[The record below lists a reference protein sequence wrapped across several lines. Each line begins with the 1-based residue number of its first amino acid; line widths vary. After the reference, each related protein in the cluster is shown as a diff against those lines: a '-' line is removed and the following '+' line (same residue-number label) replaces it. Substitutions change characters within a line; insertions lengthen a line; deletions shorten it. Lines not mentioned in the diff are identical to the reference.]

1 MRLKPLPVLTINPR
15 VLGLIV
21 ALTTISQ
28 TSVFAQIVPDTT
40 LGVENSVVTS
50 REGTDAI
57 AGGATRGNNL
67 FHSFEKFSIPTGSTA
82 FFNNAVNI
90 ENIIT
95 RVTGTSVSQIDGLI
109 RANGTA
115 NLFLL
120 NPNGIILSPNATLNI
135 GGSFIATTAN
145 SIKFADG
152 SEFSANSSALKP
164 LLTIS
169 VPLGLQ
175 LGTQQSRIIN
185 NAATLRVNPGKN
197 ITLLGGSV
205 SNTGQL
211 FAPGG
216 TVTLAAFAD
225 GGTANLRTS
234 GGVESFQRQP
244 ANLNSNQS
252 PLGTV
257 SVAGT
262 IDAANPLPGQT
273 GGTVQIFGDQVGI
286 LDNAV
291 VNVSGDGG
299 GGKVLIGGDYHRRGS
314 MSNAIAT
321 YVSPQATILADALTT
336 GNGGQIIV
344 WSNQST
350 RAYGSFSARGGLQS
364 GNGGLIETSSQN
376 FLDVADIR
384 VNATASNGLAGT
396 WLLDP
401 RNVTLRYNPTA
412 NGSFNSSN
420 PNIFTPSGDDAVVD
434 ISNIE
439 TQLNAGTNVT
449 ITTGSTGTQSGNITA
464 DGFGI
469 TKTTATP
476 VTLTLQAANDIKLQN
491 FGINADDG
499 PLSIVLQADSDNSGT
514 GNITVR
520 NAGIQ
525 TRGGSFTA
533 TAAGSISLESAGIKN
548 DNPRNSNLPAAPMTM
563 TAPRITLKEAGFN
576 SNTSGTGDGAT
587 ITIETN
593 SLQVEKAGIDSNT
606 TGIGKAGDVTVR
618 ANSIALRGEAGI
630 NSNTSG
636 RGNAG
641 RVTINTDSFFIQN
654 ISGVGSSAFENSTG
668 NAGIV
673 NITAKTIQMNN
684 RGGISSNTVGEG
696 DAGVI
701 TIKTGSLV
709 AENDSGLGTDTGN
722 KKNPNINTTGNAG
735 SIDIIADSIVFRN
748 NSGIGSNSYTAGDAG
763 SITIKTGSFL
773 LENGG
778 LGTDTGVV
786 RPGGNPRGINNTGN
800 AGSIKITADTVVF
813 ENGGIASETGGR
825 GSAGLITLQANSLKL
840 RNGSNITTSTLEGST
855 GNAGRIE
862 VTVNTATFENDR
874 IVEGV
879 NSGLGSGTR
888 GAGKGG
894 IIFLTAKDAVVMRNR
909 GGIGISADKTSTGEA
924 GELFLNAN
932 SLFMENVTINTST
945 NGIGNAGRIN
955 IRVNSAS
962 LNNSSINSNTSGS
975 GQGGRINFTTDTLN
989 MDNNSR
995 INSNTSAGGN
1005 GGEIRVS
1012 ANSAQLRNNSG
1023 VSSETSG
1030 TGRGGNIDMTIAQ
1043 RLNLSDRSIISV
1055 SSKPETAS
1063 DTAGTAG
1070 NIKVTAGRISLNNRS
1085 EIQGDARSVNGGD
1098 MELTVQDLLVLRR
1111 QSKIST
1117 TAGTAESGGN
1127 GGIISINA
1135 PFIVSVLSEDNDIRA
1150 NAFKGNGGRID
1161 ITAQGIFGIQ
1171 FQPQNTPRSD
1181 ITASSRFGLNGV
1193 VVINTPDID
1202 PSRGLLQLPE
1212 NLADPSNQIAQGCNP
1227 KGGGGLSSF
1236 VATGRGGLPPSPLEP
1251 LTAENVNA
1259 NWITLDTDRESTSVG
1274 KLPPT
1279 LEQTNLVEIVEAQG
1293 WVVDADGSIVL
1304 VAEPSATQLQTSPR
1318 LISPASCPLAKSTPN
1333 IPLTNIPLK

>member
-1 MRLKPLPVLTINPR
+1 MKLKPLPVLTINPR

-21 ALTTISQ
+21 AFTTLSQ
-28 TSVFAQIVPDTT
+28 TSVLAQIVPDAT

-50 REGTDAI
+50 REGIDAI

-109 RANGTA
+109 RANGSA

-120 NPNGIILSPNATLNI
+120 NPNGIIVSPNARLNI

-152 SEFSANSSALKP
+152 SEFSANSSAREP

-175 LGTQQSRIIN
+175 LGTQQPRIIN

-197 ITLLGGSV
+197 ITLLGGNI

-216 TVTLAAFAD
+216 KITLAAFVD
-225 GGTANLRTS
+225 GGIANLGTS
-234 GGVESFQRQP
+234 GAVETFGRQS

-257 SVAGT
+257 SLAGT
-262 IDAANPLPGQT
+262 IDAANPLPGKT
-273 GGTVQIFGDQVGI
+273 GGTVQILGDQVGI

-299 GGKVLIGGDYHRRGS
+299 GGKVLIGGDYQRRGD

-350 RAYGSFSARGGLQS
+350 RAYGSFSARGGLQA

-401 RNVTLRYNPTA
+401 RNVTLRYSPTA

-449 ITTGSTGTQSGNITA
+449 ITTGGTGTQSGNITA

-491 FGINADDG
+491 FGINANDG
-499 PLSIVLQADSDNSGT
+499 RLSIVLQADSDNSGT
-514 GNITVR
+514 GNITLR

-533 TAAGSISLESAGIKN
+533 TAASSISLESAGIKN

-563 TAPRITLKEAGFN
+563 IAPRITLKEAGFN
-576 SNTSGTGDGAT
+576 SNTSGTGDGAA

-593 SLQVEKAGIDSNT
+593 SLQLEKAGIDSNT
-606 TGIGKAGDVTVR
+606 TGIGKAGDVTLR
-618 ANSIALRGEAGI
+618 ANSIALLGEAGI

-641 RVTINTDSFFIQN
+641 RVTINTDSLFIQN
-654 ISGVGSSAFENSTG
+654 SGGVGSSAFENSTG

-696 DAGVI
+696 DAGVV

-722 KKNPNINTTGNAG
+722 KNNPNINTNGNAG
-735 SIDIIADSIVFRN
+735 SIDITADSIVLRN

-763 SITIKTGSFL
+763 RITIKTGSFL

-840 RNGSNITTSTLEGST
+840 RNGSNITTSTLEGSR

-862 VTVNTATFENDR
+862 VSVNTATFENDR

-888 GAGKGG
+888 GEGKGG

-909 GGIGISADKTSTGEA
+909 GGIGIRADKTSTGEA

-932 SLFMENVTINTST
+932 SLLMENAAIDTGT

-962 LNNSSINSNTSGS
+962 LNNSSISTNTFGS
-975 GQGGRINFTTDTLN
+975 GQGGRINFKTDDTLN

-1030 TGRGGNIDMTIAQ
+1030 TGRGGNIDLDIAQ
-1043 RLNLSDRSIISV
+1043 RFNLSGRSIISV
-1055 SSKPETAS
+1055 SSKPETPS
-1063 DTAGTAG
+1063 DSAGTAG

-1117 TAGTAESGGN
+1117 TAGTAEAGGN
-1127 GGIISINA
+1127 GGIITINA

-1150 NAFKGNGGRID
+1150 NAFKGNGGRVD

-1181 ITASSRFGLNGV
+1181 ITASSRFGLSGV

-1212 NLADPSNQIAQGCNP
+1212 NLADPSNQIAQGCTP

-1236 VATGRGGLPPSPLEP
+1236 VATGRGGLPPNPLEP

-1259 NWITLDTDRESTSVG
+1259 DWITLDRDRESTSLG
-1274 KLPPT
+1274 KLPPPP
-1279 LEQTNLVEIVEAQG
+1279 EQTNLVEIVEAQG

-1318 LISPASCPLAKSTPN
+1318 LESPASCPLATLTPN
-1333 IPLTNIPLK
+1333 IP